1 MLRNFNSLSSF
12 LKEQTSLPIIVLTSD
27 KTIVSANE
35 LFLKI
40 SGFKISELKGN
51 SILTMLANKINK
63 EFETL
68 LEETDNGNMVT
79 CCFNFYAKKGI
90 EIESKITFWKQKK
103 DNLIVGIVN
112 LGEDLTRLQQEIDA
126 VNRISDLNL
135 KKLFK
140 TNEKLNEARK
150 AEQEALKTKENFLTS
165 ISHELRTPLTGILG
179 ITQLLVKT
187 NLNTKQK
194 DYVGNILRS
203 SENLMSIISE
213 LLDLSKIKSGKFE
226 LHNSAF
232 SLHECLKNTAAVYSI
247 ISSNK
252 KINFNFLCD
261 KKIPHTLIG
270 DSMRINQIINN
281 LLNNAF
287 KFTHQGYINLFV
299 RLKKIESK
307 VAHVDFEITDTGI
320 GMNAEK
326 INHIFEEFS
335 QAETA
340 TANLYGGTGLGLS
353 IVKHLV
359 KLYNGE
365 IYVKSSSKIGSSF
378 YFTLEFEIGKKEKV
392 IVKKQRLKGLN
403 ILVADDNL
411 VNILLIENILNT
423 EGARVFSAHDGKEA
437 YMLFKKN
444 ALDILLIDL
453 NMPKMDGF
461 ELINLLRNTEKT
473 KVPIIAI
480 TAFNSENIQK
490 KCYDKGFTDIIFK
503 PFINEDFVNR
513 VEKFF
518 TVPYTKNEINSVKFI
533 EKSTNQVALDFSI
546 IESITGSNS
555 FLFNNLINSIIL
567 NIKTEIPKL
576 NQAIEKLNLKKIF
589 LIAHK
594 IKTSYG
600 YVGKTEELKTLTKIE
615 NIAENNGEVKKLKLL
630 FEKIFKE
637 HTFLLKDLEK
647 SLR

>member
-51 SILTMLANKINK
+51 SIVTMLANKINK